1 MHRYS
6 HHLPAATPVLF
17 LITAAALL
25 SITGCTSY
33 RAALPG
39 VAVSSSM
46 GFQRADYE
54 VLQTAKGQGCVTF
67 VGMFPLPFFFVT
79 AEDLGADLYGT
90 DVGGRSR
97 EIAVYKAVQSI
108 PDADALIIPRF
119 HDVIETS
126 GIWYHK
132 VCSTVTGKAIRF
144 KTDYQ
149 LRRAARR
156 AAAQLQYAPQPNV
169 TGVPTATVPAAARQ
183 PPAAY
188 RTRPTTGK

>member
-1 MHRYS
+1 MPLALVHDW
-6 HHLPAATPVLF
+6 LNQLGGAEDVL
-17 LITAAALL
+17 
-25 SITGCTSY
+25 
-33 RAALPG
+33 
-39 VAVSSSM
+39 
-46 GFQRADYE
+46 D
-54 VLQTAKGQGCVTF
+54 TF

-149 LRRAARR
+149 LHGGPPAAPQP
-156 AAAQLQYAPQPNV
+156 QLQYAPQPQQQPV
-169 TGVPTATVPAAARQ
+169 YQPQQYPPQPGQ

-188 RTRPTTGK
+188 PAQTNYQGK